1 MALANTPQ
9 LSHIVCHN
17 LDALSLQDA
26 SAMIGVRPNSDKLI
40 STKQYLH
47 AYKQTAAGL

>member
-1 MALANTPQ
+1 MSDQTLTKFCRIACRHGYKRAL
-9 LSHIVCHN
+9 
-17 LDALSLQDA
+17 
-26 SAMIGVRPNSDKLI
+26 LI